1 MSEEPERSRWPWRS
15 LVGGAAVVLLAVNLR
30 PGASSL
36 GPVLAEVQEG
46 LDLQPVVIGMLT
58 ALPALAFAV
67 FGALAISLAIRV
79 GLNSAILVGAVA
91 AAAGLLLRVLVDDA
105 TLFLLLSLCAF
116 AGMALGNVLVPAF
129 IKRHFPRR
137 LAGVTAA
144 YTTGLAIGAA
154 VPAALSAPLARVLPG
169 GWRGSL
175 GLWGVTAAVA
185 VLPWVLLSVLERRRQ
200 VRSQRAIT
208 WSMFA
213 VARSRK
219 ALALTLFFGTQST
232 QAYVQFGWIAQ
243 VYRDGGLDPPSA
255 GLMASVIAAFGIPS
269 GLLMPWVVSRFTDLR
284 PVVVT
289 LGLLLA
295 GGYAGVLL
303 APTTVPWAWATSLGA
318 SGAAFPLAIALI
330 TLRTR
335 DPRVTTRVSAFA
347 QSGGYLIA
355 AGGPFVVGA
364 LFGLSGGWTLPL
376 GVLIASSVVMV
387 GTGLVAAAPGYVD
400 DELPPGLTG

>member
-1 MSEEPERSRWPWRS
+1 MTAPHPRAGVPWRS
-15 LVGGAAVVLLAVNLR
+15 VVGGAAVVLLAVNLR

-36 GPVLAEVQEG
+36 GPVLAEVRAG
-46 LDLQPVVIGMLT
+46 LSLHPAVTGVLT

-67 FGALAISLAIRV
+67 FGALAISLAIRA
-79 GLNSAILVGAVA
+79 GLNAAILVGAVA
-91 AAAGLLLRVLVDDA
+91 AAGGLLLRVLVDDA
-105 TLFLLLSLCAF
+105 TLFLVLSLVAF

-137 LAGVTAA
+137 LARVTAA
-144 YTTGLAIGAA
+144 YTTGLAVGAA
-154 VPAALSAPLARVLPG
+154 LPAAVSAPLADVLPG

-185 VLPWVLLSVLERRRQ
+185 VVPWVVLTVVERRRR
-200 VRSQRAIT
+200 VPSQRAVT
-208 WSMFA
+208 WSMFQ

-219 ALALTLFFGTQST
+219 ALALTLFFGSQST

-243 VYRDGGLDPPSA
+243 VYRDGGLDAPTA
-255 GLMASVIAAFGIPS
+255 GLMASVIAAFGIPA
-269 GLLMPWVVSRFTDLR
+269 GLLMPWVVHRFRDLR

-289 LGLLLA
+289 LGLLLVA
-295 GGYAGVLL
+295 GYTGILV
-303 APTTVPWAWATSLGA
+303 APTTTPWLWATCLGM

-335 DPRVTTRVSAFA
+335 DPRVTTRVSAFT

-355 AGGPFVVGA
+355 AGGPFLVGA
-364 LFGLSGGWTLPL
+364 LLGLSGGWTLPL
-376 GVLIASSVVMV
+376 AVLIAGSVAMV

-400 DELPPGLTG
+400 DELPPGLTA